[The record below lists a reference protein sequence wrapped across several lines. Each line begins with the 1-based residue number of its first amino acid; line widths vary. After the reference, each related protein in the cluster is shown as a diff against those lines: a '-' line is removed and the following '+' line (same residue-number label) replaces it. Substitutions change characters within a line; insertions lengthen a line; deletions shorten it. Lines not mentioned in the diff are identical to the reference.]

1 MILSKQFHVDPYPTV
16 AMYQGT
22 RGAVQGRLQA
32 QEAPV
37 QGVQFRPLEALC
49 RR

>member
-1 MILSKQFHVDPYPTV
+1 MILSKQFHTDLTV

-22 RGAVQGRLQA
+22 RGAVQGHVQA
-32 QEAPV
+32 QEAQV